1 MTQTASSEF
10 SDRILEILVDHFGD
24 DKAREIYRDST
35 LIGYLEKKT
44 RAANRGSKSRG
55 SFANLYAIYVLV
67 EDYLNQGFQGA
78 GGYSEYDGARFSV
91 LFARQ
96 RQLPFGEKLQNHALN
111 SRLNDEFHKFYP
123 DAVARPIMRDVESQR
138 YWFSESLLQSNG
150 ENLAEAVVEV
160 IDAYVDARRGNFNKF
175 LDDCRRIQGLD
186 DSANEEKRAF
196 VESLL
201 SPTTDARL
209 FEIASFAIMK
219 THYGSRTVWFGWT
232 EEAVAEESLVLYKT
246 GRTNAND
253 GGIDFVM
260 RPVGRF
266 FQVTETLD
274 VKKYFLDIDKLQ
286 KFPITFVVKTGLP
299 IDTIR
304 TRLREGAETAFGVT
318 RIVEKYMGA
327 VEEIVNIPRLMELV
341 EESIAAGRLSELIGE
356 LVLQSQVEFHLS
368 DDEEE
373 MIKALPTTEA
383 IEKTL
388 DI

>member
-10 SDRILEILVDHFGD
+10 SDRILDILVDHFGA

-67 EDYLNQGFQGA
+67 EDYLNQGFQGS
-78 GGYSEYDGARFSV
+78 GDYSEYGGARFSV

-123 DAVARPIMRDVESQR
+123 DEVARPIMRDVESQR
-138 YWFSESLLQSNG
+138 YWFSESLLQSNQ
-150 ENLAEAVVEV
+150 ENLAEVVVEI

-186 DSANEEKRAF
+186 DSANEEKRTF

-232 EEAVAEESLVLYKT
+232 EDAVAEESLVLYKT

-341 EESIAAGRLSELIGE
+341 EESIAAGRLSELISE